1 MPSDVI
7 KEFSTLLKMYG
18 IHEVH
23 GDNFAGGYEDE
34 WRRNGIRFIPSE
46 YTTSENYIRALPIIL
61 SKRAR
66 FVDNS
71 TLRTQ
76 LVSLER
82 TVTSGRE
89 KVDHP
94 KHGGAHDD
102 VCASVCGMLVIA
114 GDRLGFSLE
123 QMLKNERPPEQQKQ
137 QQQSYAARNF
147 EAYVRQCVGGVDP
160 RNPWGR
166 GGVDWS
172 RLPRGND
179 PFR

>member
-1 MPSDVI
+1 MDVIRERKPRFVPSDVI
-7 KEFSTLLKMYG
+7 KEFSTLLKMYRV
-18 IHEVH
+18 HEVH
-23 GDNFAGGYEDE
+23 GDNFAGGFEDE

-94 KHGGAHDD
+94 STVAPTTTS
-102 VCASVCGMLVIA
+102 AQRS
-114 GDRLGFSLE
+114 
-123 QMLKNERPPEQQKQ
+123 
-137 QQQSYAARNF
+137 AA
-147 EAYVRQCVGGVDP
+147 C
-160 RNPWGR
+160 W
-166 GGVDWS
+166 
-172 RLPRGND
+172 
-179 PFR
+179 